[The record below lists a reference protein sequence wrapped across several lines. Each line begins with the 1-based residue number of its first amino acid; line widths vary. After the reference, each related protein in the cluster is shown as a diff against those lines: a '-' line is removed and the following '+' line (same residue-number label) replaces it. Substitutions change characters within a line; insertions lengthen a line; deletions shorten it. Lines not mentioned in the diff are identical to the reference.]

1 MTNHVHILATPLEKI
16 SLSRMMQ
23 YVGRYYVPYV
33 NKKYSRSGTLWEG
46 RFKAAIVDTAVYLL
60 ACYRYIE
67 LNPVRAGMVQCPG
80 EYPWS
85 SYGKNALQLANRLI
99 SEHAE
104 YCNLGTSDKERA
116 ESYKLLFEQ
125 ALPENELDQ
134 LRIHTQSGTP
144 LGSSKFREQIELTLA
159 MKIGQPSRGRPGR
172 KDGSIIQRALT
183 P

>member
-1 MTNHVHILATPLEKI
+1 
-16 SLSRMMQ
+16 
-23 YVGRYYVPYV
+23 
-33 NKKYSRSGTLWEG
+33 
-46 RFKAAIVDTAVYLL
+46 
-60 ACYRYIE
+60 
-67 LNPVRAGMVQCPG
+67 MVQHPG

-85 SYGKNALQLANRLI
+85 SYRRNALRLENRLI

-104 YCNLGTSDKERA
+104 YYNLGGNKKERA
-116 ESYKLLFEQ
+116 ESYKLLFERVP
-125 ALPENELDQ
+125 PENELDE

-144 LGSSKFREQIELTLA
+144 LGSSKFREQVELTLA